1 MSFAKSLV
9 SALRG
14 TPPSTLAPNAMR
26 NSAPAGEMTMLSVAT
41 IADVIG
47 QFEEWI
53 SRIRSGSNPWPE
65 FGELVRSALHQ
76 CCGATLVTPYRVTS
90 NGKELRALREA
101 DSLVQTDRVNTRKG
115 IVGHV
120 FTTGRTYVA
129 GDASNGELIETLSR
143 DAEHSRIAWCFVTR
157 QGSRRIGLVTAAR
170 FAETSRAILPLAE
183 RLISLF
189 WQMTSDVDRTRTLEQ
204 CDPVCGLL
212 SRPAFLESS
221 EGALAETYRQNA
233 PAAVAV
239 LSLEGLRTMS
249 DTGRWEVADDLLREV
264 SRFLQTKVRAEDRL
278 GRFDGSRF
286 VLLLRG
292 VDSELAVLIVRQ
304 ILAQLSTVCGDLGR
318 WGAPI
323 KIRCGLAGSGAA
335 APSLRDLVSRA
346 LMQMQ
351 RARDQNR
358 LISSDILDFAPAGT
372 AP

>member
-1 MSFAKSLV
+1 MSFTSSIV

-14 TPPSTLAPNAMR
+14 APPSANARGASQTFPIAP
-26 NSAPAGEMTMLSVAT
+26 EMTMSSVAT
-41 IADVIG
+41 IADVIE
-47 QFEEWI
+47 QFENWV
-53 SRIRSGSNPWPE
+53 SKVRSGTNPWSE
-65 FGELVRSALHQ
+65 FGELVRGALHQ

-90 NGKELRALREA
+90 NGKELRAMRDA

-129 GDASNGELIETLSR
+129 GDASNGEMIETLSR

-157 QGSRRIGLVTAAR
+157 HGSRRIGLVTAGH
-170 FAETSRAILPLAE
+170 FAEASRALLPLAE

-189 WQMTSDVDRTRTLEQ
+189 WQMTCDVDRTRTLEQ

-221 EGALAETYRQNA
+221 ESALAETYRQNA

-239 LSLEGLRTMS
+239 LSLEGLRAMNDS
-249 DTGRWEVADDLLREV
+249 GRWEVADDLLREV
-264 SRFLQTKVRAEDRL
+264 SRFLQAKVRGEDRL

-286 VLLLRG
+286 VILLRC
-292 VDSELAVLIVRQ
+292 VDSELATLIVRQ
-304 ILAQLSTVCGDLGR
+304 IIAQLSTVCGDMGR

-335 APSLRDLVSRA
+335 TPSLRDLVSNA

-358 LISSDILDFAPAGT
+358 LISSDILDFAEAGKI
-372 AP
+372 A